1 MSVFKDIVKLWSSD
15 DLLSQAWDDSYKM
28 MVLSNEIFTQA
39 IKYLREGENKDT
51 ILALKKRD
59 TEINLFQKDVRRK
72 VVTHFAVSQD
82 IDDLPNGLVL
92 LNMVIDVE
100 RVGDYTKNILDLAL
114 NHPNTIKS
122 EDLSKDLHR
131 VEQEVIS
138 RFSKTLEAIH
148 TQDEEVARS
157 LMVSYKENL
166 TSISDAIVNGC
177 ISGEITQGD
186 ESKTVALALY
196 ARYLKRIGAH
206 LKNITSILVNPFD
219 AVGYVLESNS

>member
-1 MSVFKDIVKLWSSD
+1 MSVFKDIVKLWNAD
-15 DLLSQAWDDSYKM
+15 DLLSQAWDESHKM

-51 ILALKKRD
+51 IKALKKRD
-59 TEINLFQKDVRRK
+59 VEINNFQRDVRRK
-72 VVTHFAVSQD
+72 VLTHYAVSQD

-92 LNMVIDVE
+92 LNMVVDVE

-114 NHPNTIKS
+114 NHPSTIRSEEFS
-122 EDLSKDLHR
+122 EDLHNI
-131 VEQEVIS
+131 EQEVIS

-148 TQDEEVARS
+148 TQDADVARAM
-157 LMVSYKENL
+157 MVSYKETL
-166 TSISDAIVNGC
+166 TSISDDIVNGC
-177 ISGEITQGD
+177 ISGKITLGN

-206 LKNITSILVNPFD
+206 LKNITTVLINPFE
-219 AVGYVLESNS
+219 AVGYKQ